1 MPLQKKFNF
10 TNNIND
16 KNAKVYVSTAVE
28 KNNEIFTATI
38 QNAVEK
44 DDRATITV
52 LFSSPKVNYVKNYF
66 FTPLGAAD
74 LSLQGYNYLK
84 TLPEFKNAIEV

>member
-10 TNNIND
+10 TNDIND
-16 KNAKVYVSTAVE
+16 KNAKVYVSAATE

-44 DDRATITV
+44 DNRVTITV
-52 LFSSPKVNYVKNYF
+52 LFSSPKVNYVKSYF
-66 FTPLGAAD
+66 FTPSGADD
-74 LSLQGYNYLK
+74 LNLQGYKYLK
-84 TLPEFKNAIEV
+84 TLPAFEGAIDC